1 MIGFKYYSWSVSM
14 EDGTRLS
21 YDFQIEDDAPWTD
34 VLKRFG
40 EFLGSEGYEEG
51 RESVNII
58 CYELEQE
65 LDAKLAGTE
74 ALKDYHSQ
82 LDMFDDRQAC

>member
-21 YDFQIEDDAPWTD
+21 YDFQIEDDASWIE

-40 EFLGSEGYEEG
+40 EFLGSEGYENG
-51 RESVNII
+51 KDSVNII
-58 CYELEQE
+58 CHELEQE
-65 LDAKLAGTE
+65 LDAQIAGTE
-74 ALKDYHSQ
+74 ALNEYHSD
-82 LDMFDDRQAC
+82 LDDRQAC